1 MLESEFKY
9 KFYNIKA
16 NNQKH
21 YSDFLN
27 YISLISLKKAKQKH
41 HSKKTLVNSIRETQ
55 KRPDG
60 LIDSFDTS
68 LQWCHLLFDK
78 KDVQI

>member
-1 MLESEFKY
+1 MSL
-9 KFYNIKA
+9 NINLIILKA

-27 YISLISLKKAKQKH
+27 YISLISFKKKLNRSTIQ
-41 HSKKTLVNSIRETQ
+41 KKTLVNSIRETQ

-78 KDVQI
+78 KDAQI